1 MKKKVFISFTGAM
14 EIGGIER
21 SLISLLNNFD
31 YDKYE
36 VDLFLYAHRGP
47 LFGEINKNVNI
58 LPEVKNLAYVKDSF
72 KTKIKKHAWYSALL
86 RLNDYLTKTMPENSR
101 EKIVIKR
108 VDNIDKEY
116 DLAIGFFQPFD
127 VMHHKI
133 KAKRKIG
140 WIHTDYDVYLD
151 AMEESKRDWYVEYLR
166 KNYSRVDK
174 IFGVSEDCS
183 NVFINIF
190 PEFKDK
196 VGVIENMLD
205 STYVNNVAN
214 SINVESE
221 MPNDGF
227 TRLLTVGRYEFAK
240 NMENIPIICSELL
253 KKGLN
258 VKWYIVGFGGM
269 EEEIKKSII
278 THGMQ
283 NNVIMLGKRDSAYP
297 YIKAC
302 DWYIQ
307 PSRYEGKAVVVLEAQ
322 MLCKPVIITDYPTS
336 GSQLRDGYDGVIVPL
351 ENKACADIISE
362 VLIDD
367 SLKAVLEKNCKESDY
382 SNSKEMNKIYA
393 EACR

>member
-1 MKKKVFISFTGAM
+1 MKKKIFISFSGSM
-14 EIGGIER
+14 EVGGIER

-58 LPEVKNLAYVKDSF
+58 LPEVKNLAYIKDSF
-72 KTKIKKHAWYSALL
+72 KTKLKNRAYYSALL
-86 RLNDYLTKTMPENSR
+86 RIKDYISKIMPENSWD
-101 EKIVIKR
+101 KIVQKC
-108 VDNIDKEY
+108 VDNIDQEY
-116 DLAIGFFQPFD
+116 DLAIGFFLPFD
-127 VMHHKI
+127 VMFHKVN
-133 KAKRKIG
+133 AKRKIG
-140 WIHTDYDVYLD
+140 WIHTDYGVYLD
-151 AMEESKRDWYVEYLR
+151 AMEESKRAWYTEYLR

-183 NVFINIF
+183 TAFINIF

-205 STYVNNVAN
+205 PIHVNNVAV
-214 SINVESE
+214 SINVEVE
-221 MPNDGF
+221 MPNDGAI
-227 TRLLTVGRYEFAK
+227 RLLTVGRYEYAK

-322 MLCKPVIITDYPTS
+322 MLCKPVIITDYPTAR
-336 GSQLRDGYDGVIVPL
+336 SQLKDGIDGVIVPL
-351 ENKACADIISE
+351 ENDACAVGIYN
-362 VLIDD
+362 VLIDETLRN
-367 SLKAVLEKNCKESDY
+367 SLIQNCSDSDY
-382 SNSKEMNKIYA
+382 SNSKEMLKIYS
-393 EACR
+393 EIE